1 MWKYYRSSRLARQCW
16 LCCAINILVL
26 LLCVGCTAEP
36 VSEPA
41 EPEYTVSEPM
51 LSERFVWETADYPG
65 IVQARVITDTQTDR
79 EYLFY
84 KVGDSA
90 GLTALLPA
98 ELEQEEQE
106 EPTEPAPEPTEPVRY
121 PLTDEERRL
130 VNEVVMAE
138 SGNQPYCG
146 QMGVA
151 QCLLNDCERSG
162 IRPAEAVLEYQYTPN
177 RVEPSES
184 VQKAVSAV
192 FDRGEV
198 VTDEVILW
206 FYAPDRVDGTP
217 WHESQRHVLTIN
229 DHKFFAEKE

>member
-1 MWKYYRSSRLARQCW
+1 MRKL
-16 LCCAINILVL
+16 LPILMIL
-26 LLCVGCTAEP
+26 LLFTGCAPESSTI
-36 VSEPA
+36 
-41 EPEYTVSEPM
+41 EPETEYEVGEPR
-51 LSERFVWETADYPG
+51 LSVTEVYKALEKRGE
-65 IVQARVITDTQTDR
+65 IITDTETGRQF
-79 EYLFY
+79 LFY
-84 KVGDSA
+84 GSYKYGA
-90 GLTALLPA
+90 GLIELTQPEPEEPA
-98 ELEQEEQE
+98 PAPVEPEPQ
-106 EPTEPAPEPTEPVRY
+106 EPTEPDEDINVPTEPVRY

-151 QCLLNDCERSG
+151 QCLLNDCERNG

-184 VQKAVSAV
+184 VQRAVSAV

-198 VTDEVILW
+198 VTAEVILW

>member
-1 MWKYYRSSRLARQCW
+1 M
-16 LCCAINILVL
+16 IL
-26 LLCVGCTAEP
+26 LLFTGCAPESSTI
-36 VSEPA
+36 
-41 EPEYTVSEPM
+41 EPETEYEVGEPR
-51 LSERFVWETADYPG
+51 LSERFVWETANYVG
-65 IVQARVITDTQTDR
+65 ITEARVITDTRTDR

-98 ELEQEEQE
+98 EPEQEEQE
-106 EPTEPAPEPTEPVRY
+106 EPTEPAPDVTDINVGHTEPVRY

-151 QCLLNDCERSG
+151 QCLLNDCERNG

-184 VQKAVSAV
+184 VQRAVSAV